1 MSAQPSS
8 RARGFSLIEVLIA
21 GVIFVVSVTAV
32 VSSWRAIQGL
42 ADTQLRRG
50 DAISLAEDVL
60 DDLRL
65 CFRGAD
71 DLAVGDHTRFFAKDR
86 APRAAADPR
95 GYTVTWTVTQ
105 IPQQTFKRVDL
116 TIRWTGSDGRPHAL
130 PFVTYRPS

>member
-1 MSAQPSS
+1 MK
-8 RARGFSLIEVLIA
+8 RGFSLIEVMIA
-21 GVIFVVSVTAV
+21 GVIFIVSVTAV

-50 DAISLAEDVL
+50 DAITLAEDVL

-71 DLAVGDHTRFFAKDR
+71 DLSVGDHQRFFTKER
-86 APRAAADPR
+86 GRVNAAVPR
-95 GYTVTWTVTQ
+95 GYTVSWTVTQ

-116 TIRWTGSDGRPHAL
+116 TVRWTGSDGRPHAL